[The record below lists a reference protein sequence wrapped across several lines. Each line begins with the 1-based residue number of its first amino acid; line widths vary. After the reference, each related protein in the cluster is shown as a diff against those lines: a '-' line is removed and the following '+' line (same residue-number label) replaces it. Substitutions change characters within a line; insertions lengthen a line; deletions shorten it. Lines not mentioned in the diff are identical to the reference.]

1 MFFYVFWFLIFTYFM
16 MYLFRLNAKIYSL
29 FILLTIA
36 IPAAMFDPVEAYLYH
51 DIQLDTFRIFD
62 EMFWFRSKGWESL
75 RTYDGV
81 IGSKAYIYFFS
92 LFDCDILLPIATV
105 ILSYGVMIY
114 MLNVIGK
121 ELQISE
127 RIKCLTILGCV
138 LSQSYLYIFT
148 NIRMPLAIA
157 IVSSLLARELLV
169 KRNILAC
176 RSISLIMCCFHQ
188 GVMIA
193 IFARLLAKSMKFSSL
208 MLLGMIFIY
217 QTKFD
222 DIVNILLSFD
232 NVFFIGVGLKFL
244 SYSDHDSTI
253 SIFRYIY
260 LWIDVLLVCFLSLYI
275 RRKLPKDYK
284 SESVRIFLNINIIL
298 SLFGAVGLT
307 SNIIAIDII
316 ERPVWIISWLF
327 MFYPYISH
335 ILTKLYKNDI
345 YFRMDRYVNI
355 CFVFFV
361 LVNFI
366 YHTSY
371 MSHSIF

>member
-1 MFFYVFWFLIFTYFM
+1 MFFYVFLFLIFTYFM

-176 RSISLIMCCFHQ
+176 RSVSLIMCCFHQ

-193 IFARLLAKSMKFSSL
+193 IFARLLAKSIKFSSL

-232 NVFFIGVGLKFL
+232 NVFFIGVGLKFFIPNAPL
-244 SYSDHDSTI
+244 CPAALT
-253 SIFRYIY
+253 
-260 LWIDVLLVCFLSLYI
+260 
-275 RRKLPKDYK
+275 PKSK
-284 SESVRIFLNINIIL
+284 
-298 SLFGAVGLT
+298 
-307 SNIIAIDII
+307 
-316 ERPVWIISWLF
+316 
-327 MFYPYISH
+327 
-335 ILTKLYKNDI
+335 
-345 YFRMDRYVNI
+345 NI
-355 CFVFFV
+355 C
-361 LVNFI
+361 
-366 YHTSY
+366 
-371 MSHSIF
+371 